1 MHGTSSRPFSVGDKS
16 ADSHDSE
23 TRKANFRIA
32 GTGGL
37 AHLKVCSLA
46 CLGVGFVGKQLV
58 RFLFY
63 FFSY

>member
-23 TRKANFRIA
+23 TRKASFRIA

-37 AHLKVCSLA
+37 AHLEVGGLA
-46 CLGVGFVGKQLV
+46 CLALGL
-58 RFLFY
+58 
-63 FFSY
+63 